1 MTCGPRAPAPRQP
14 LRYEEL
20 PAFLGLRTADLL
32 ALFSLHHGRYTQFRR
47 RIAKPPILNDA
58 QLRDVASYSRRR
70 DPISYSE

>member
-1 MTCGPRAPAPRQP
+1 MTCGPGAPAPGQP

-20 PAFLGLRTADLL
+20 PAFLRLRTADLL
-32 ALFSLHHGRYTQFRR
+32 APFDLHHDWCTQFRQ

-58 QLRDVASYSRRR
+58 QLRDVASYSPCR